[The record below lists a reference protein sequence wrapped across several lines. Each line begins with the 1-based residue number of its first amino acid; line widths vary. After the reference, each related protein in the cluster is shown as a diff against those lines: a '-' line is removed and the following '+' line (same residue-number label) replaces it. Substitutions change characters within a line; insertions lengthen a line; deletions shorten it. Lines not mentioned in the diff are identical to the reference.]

1 MIATVLQYTAE
12 FALMETAQR
21 NCSVHVPVKVPQD
34 MFMRNVL
41 SSGEAKT
48 KELSKIKNKT
58 MN

>member
-12 FALMETAQR
+12 FALMETTQR
-21 NCSVHVPVKVPQD
+21 NCSVHVPVKVPQGL
-34 MFMRNVL
+34 FMRNVL